1 MHLRFNLEMF
11 TGRKEG
17 KSLRPLP
24 DGPNQHGL
32 ERAFGHQAFSKPP
45 RSLGEQPTCGSG
57 SFIKGLFWAS
67 CRHPGS
73 LSMASRCCVQQPLPW
88 GRVWTLLWPRSASRD
103 PSHPPPVLSFGPPGP
118 VFTLFLPSSLARTP
132 KRRVPASRT
141 VPPPQLP
148 RLLSNLRPPPTW
160 ASRLE
165 QQ

>member
-11 TGRKEG
+11 TGHKEG

-45 RSLGEQPTCGSG
+45 QSLGEQPTCGSG

-73 LSMASRCCVQQPLPW
+73 LSMVSRHCVQQPLPW

-103 PSHPPPVLSFGPPGP
+103 LSHPPPVLSFGPPGP
-118 VFTLFLPSSLARTP
+118 VFTLFLPSSPHSQCPEGHRGGAGE
-132 KRRVPASRT
+132 T
-141 VPPPQLP
+141 VKC
-148 RLLSNLRPPPTW
+148 S
-160 ASRLE
+160 
-165 QQ
+165 